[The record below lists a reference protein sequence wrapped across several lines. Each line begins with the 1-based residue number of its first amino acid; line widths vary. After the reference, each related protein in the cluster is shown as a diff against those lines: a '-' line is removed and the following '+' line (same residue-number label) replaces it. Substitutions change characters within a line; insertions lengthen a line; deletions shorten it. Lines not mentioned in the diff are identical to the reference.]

1 MGEAED
7 QVNDAT
13 LSGTEVT
20 FDNLT
25 ILKEFSNIAN
35 LVR

>member
-1 MGEAED
+1 MGETED

-13 LSGTEVT
+13 ISSPEIT